1 MSINQ
6 NIDIVDRAILDIVSH
21 YDEGISSLDLWYEIG
36 EQDSLRQYSITRHE
50 IVKKLESLSKHGYVE
65 CTTSSENIE
74 RWILKN

>member
-6 NIDIVDRAILDIVSH
+6 NIDIVDRAILDIISH

-36 EQDSLRQYSITRHE
+36 EQDSPRQYSITRHE
-50 IVKKLESLSKHGYVE
+50 IVNKLESLSRHGYVE